1 VILVHTLGSK
11 EFQPLFHRADHIDHA
26 DDLYSRMAGHLMWSD
41 LQETTRDLK
50 QCGVHLTS
58 SLQENLIADV
68 ISEYLNVKKR
78 QLL

>member
-1 VILVHTLGSK
+1 
-11 EFQPLFHRADHIDHA
+11 
-26 DDLYSRMAGHLMWSD
+26 MAGHMMWSD

-58 SLQENLIADV
+58 SLQETLIANV
-68 ISEYLNVKKR
+68 VSEYLNVKKR